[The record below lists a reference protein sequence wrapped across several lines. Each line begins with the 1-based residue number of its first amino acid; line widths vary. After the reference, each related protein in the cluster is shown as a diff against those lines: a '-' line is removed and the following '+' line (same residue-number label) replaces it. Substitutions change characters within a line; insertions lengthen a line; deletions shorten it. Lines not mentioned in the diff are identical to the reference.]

1 MLTLISNDLL
11 QNGYARFITK
21 RLELFA
27 ILRDVPAFVNFQP
40 AECQVW
46 SAYTARQRCCL
57 PSRISIVLRLRA
69 ADCLDALGPEVCMVL
84 LCRRKAT
91 QCVSAVGVTLVLC
104 ECGVGAEALHLG
116 LP

>member
-27 ILRDVPAFVNFQP
+27 ILRDVPAFIYLES
-40 AECQVW
+40 AECQVG
-46 SAYTARQRCCL
+46 SAYAARQRGCL
-57 PSRISIVLRLRA
+57 PSFTSMVLGISS

-84 LCRRKAT
+84 FRRCEAA
-91 QCVSAVGVTLVLC
+91 QCVPAVGVTLV
-104 ECGVGAEALHLG
+104 
-116 LP
+116 